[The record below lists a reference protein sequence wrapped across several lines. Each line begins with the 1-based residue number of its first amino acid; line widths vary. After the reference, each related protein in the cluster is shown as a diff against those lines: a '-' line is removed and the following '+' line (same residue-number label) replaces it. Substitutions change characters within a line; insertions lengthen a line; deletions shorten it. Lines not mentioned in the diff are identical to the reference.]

1 MFSLPKQP
9 KNGPTKSAAPHGPAP
24 KIPPGEARSSVFL
37 DSCSTGKKVPGMGP
51 PLAQLVANSL
61 PGVEVHAFEDLVV
74 VVVVVVLVLLLL
86 LFRNATK
93 LDGDD

>member
-1 MFSLPKQP
+1 MFSPSKP
-9 KNGPTKSAAPHGPAP
+9 NKEMVPTKNPAAAGPKTP
-24 KIPPGEARSSVFL
+24 RGEARSSVFL

-61 PGVEVHAFEDLVV
+61 PGVEVHAFEDL
-74 VVVVVVLVLLLL
+74 LSLSLLLLLLLLLL

-93 LDGDD
+93 LDWDD